1 MAIQSEIILSAN
13 ITKAERQI
21 KKLEDRI
28 KKLDTKPINVKLKID
43 TTDIKRAERELQRLA
58 RARRSALQVD
68 ESVNRTGGGGGGGA
82 AAGLLP
88 GLAAGASAS
97 QGITKATKELD
108 NALTKVLSK
117 NEQITAESRKNASA
131 LNATTGALQ
140 KVTDEQEEYVRLQR
154 QIARGDEKN

>member
-68 ESVNRTGGGGGGGA
+68 ESVNRTGGGGGA

-97 QGITKATKELD
+97 QGITKATK
-108 NALTKVLSK
+108 V
-117 NEQITAESRKNASA
+117 
-131 LNATTGALQ
+131 
-140 KVTDEQEEYVRLQR
+140 
-154 QIARGDEKN
+154 